1 LRTVCGRPLLGLVA
15 AVVVASAGCGSSSA
29 PSLPSDVA
37 LPLARQSDA
46 VARAL
51 DRGDS
56 CVAAK
61 LAATLRRKA
70 DAAVISGRV
79 PSRFTEE
86 LRLRTSRLA
95 AAIVCTPAPPLPPP
109 PPPPP
114 PPALLPPPPSA
125 HEGKEP
131 GKGHGRGHQK
141 SKEKHSGKGKRD

>member
-1 LRTVCGRPLLGLVA
+1 MRGRRLLGLVA
-15 AVVVASAGCGSSSA
+15 AVVVSSAGCGSSSA
-29 PSLPSDVA
+29 PPLPSDVA

-51 DRGDS
+51 GRGNS

-61 LAATLRRKA
+61 LAATLRRGA
-70 DAAVISGRV
+70 DTAVASGRV

-95 AAIVCTPAPPLPPP
+95 SAIVCTPAPPPPP
-109 PPPPP
+109 PPLAPPPPP
-114 PPALLPPPPSA
+114 PPALLPPPSA

-131 GKGHGRGHQK
+131 GNGHGRGHHK
-141 SKEKHSGKGKRD
+141 SKEKHKGKGEGD